1 MFGIGGPELVFIF
14 ILALLIFG
22 PKRLP
27 QIGRT
32 IGKGMAEFRKA
43 STELQRAVNT
53 ELEEP
58 PAWRTQPAAAAAA
71 MAVAT
76 PSAPAA
82 AAAAPAVAAEA
93 VGGGVATIDEAAP
106 APPEQ
111 AAVTPVA
118 EPATPS
124 AGGAE
129 NEAAIAA
136 ALEDFAEQL
145 DEDRAAAPPEP
156 TPSRPQ

>member
-32 IGKGMAEFRKA
+32 IGKGMAEFRRA

-58 PAWRTQPAAAAAA
+58 QTPAWRAQPAAAAAA
-71 MAVAT
+71 GAPAPVVSAEPPAGTVA
-76 PSAPAA
+76 ADAALDWPAA
-82 AAAAPAVAAEA
+82 AEETAAGEASLEVDAAQQAAE
-93 VGGGVATIDEAAP
+93 
-106 APPEQ
+106 PEPE
-111 AAVTPVA
+111 PVA
-118 EPATPS
+118 
-124 AGGAE
+124 
-129 NEAAIAA
+129 
-136 ALEDFAEQL
+136 
-145 DEDRAAAPPEP
+145 P
-156 TPSRPQ
+156 THLQ

>member
-32 IGKGMAEFRKA
+32 IGKGMAEFRRA

-58 PAWRTQPAAAAAA
+58 QTPAWRAQPAGAASAPAPLIPAALPA
-71 MAVAT
+71 GTVAVG
-76 PSAPAA
+76 SAPAA
-82 AAAAPAVAAEA
+82 PDPAEQLAEFGAALEADAAQ
-93 VGGGVATIDEAAP
+93 
-106 APPEQ
+106 Q
-111 AAVTPVA
+111 AA
-118 EPATPS
+118 EPAPGPT
-124 AGGAE
+124 
-129 NEAAIAA
+129 
-136 ALEDFAEQL
+136 
-145 DEDRAAAPPEP
+145 EP
-156 TPSRPQ
+156 TPEPVAPTQLQ

>member
-32 IGKGMAEFRKA
+32 IGKGMAEFRRA

-58 PAWRTQPAAAAAA
+58 QTPAWRAQPTAAGSPQAPLMSSALPAGTVAAG
-71 MAVAT
+71 
-76 PSAPAA
+76 
-82 AAAAPAVAAEA
+82 AVAAER
-93 VGGGVATIDEAAP
+93 P
-106 APPEQ
+106 
-111 AAVTPVA
+111 
-118 EPATPS
+118 PAT
-124 AGGAE
+124 E
-129 NEAAIAA
+129 ERAA
-136 ALEDFAEQL
+136 ALASFEVDAAQQSAEG
-145 DEDRAAAPPEP
+145 APEP
-156 TPSRPQ
+156 APETAPEPVSPTQLQ

>member
-32 IGKGMAEFRKA
+32 IGKGMAEFRRA

-58 PAWRTQPAAAAAA
+58 QTPAWRAQTAAVGSASAPLI
-71 MAVAT
+71 
-76 PSAPAA
+76 PSALPAGT
-82 AAAAPAVAAEA
+82 VA
-93 VGGGVATIDEAAP
+93 VGAASP
-106 APPEQ
+106 APDPAQQLAEFGAALEADAAQQ
-111 AAVTPVA
+111 AA
-118 EPATPS
+118 EPAPES
-124 AGGAE
+124 A
-129 NEAAIAA
+129 
-136 ALEDFAEQL
+136 
-145 DEDRAAAPPEP
+145 EP
-156 TPSRPQ
+156 TPGSAESAPEPVAPTQLQ

>member
-32 IGKGMAEFRKA
+32 IGKGMAEFRRA

-58 PAWRTQPAAAAAA
+58 QTPAWRAQVAA
-71 MAVAT
+71 
-76 PSAPAA
+76 SAPAPLISSTLPAGTVA
-82 AAAAPAVAAEA
+82 ATAAAPVAATVAESNAADAAALEA
-93 VGGGVATIDEAAP
+93 DAAQQP
-106 APPEQ
+106 
-111 AAVTPVA
+111 A
-118 EPATPS
+118 EPATASVEP
-124 AGGAE
+124 A
-129 NEAAIAA
+129 
-136 ALEDFAEQL
+136 
-145 DEDRAAAPPEP
+145 PEP
-156 TPSRPQ
+156 VTPTQLQ

>member
-32 IGKGMAEFRKA
+32 IGKGMAEFRRA

-58 PAWRTQPAAAAAA
+58 QTPAWRAQPATVGTPQAPLMPAALPAGT
-71 MAVAT
+71 VAT
-76 PSAPAA
+76 GALTAPAA
-82 AAAAPAVAAEA
+82 VEPAATTEEA
-93 VGGGVATIDEAAP
+93 ATIAELLEADAAQHPADP
-106 APPEQ
+106 APESAPEP
-111 AAVTPVA
+111 VTP
-118 EPATPS
+118 T
-124 AGGAE
+124 
-129 NEAAIAA
+129 
-136 ALEDFAEQL
+136 QL
-145 DEDRAAAPPEP
+145 
-156 TPSRPQ
+156 Q

>member
-32 IGKGMAEFRKA
+32 IGKGMAEFRRA

-58 PAWRTQPAAAAAA
+58 QTPAWRAQPAAA
-71 MAVAT
+71 
-76 PSAPAA
+76 SAPSPVLSSSP
-82 AAAAPAVAAEA
+82 PAGTVAAEA
-93 VGGGVATIDEAAP
+93 LEVDAAQQ
-106 APPEQ
+106 AEPEPE
-111 AAVTPVA
+111 PVA
-118 EPATPS
+118 PT
-124 AGGAE
+124 
-129 NEAAIAA
+129 
-136 ALEDFAEQL
+136 QL
-145 DEDRAAAPPEP
+145 
-156 TPSRPQ
+156 Q

>member
-32 IGKGMAEFRKA
+32 IGKGMAEFRRA

-58 PAWRTQPAAAAAA
+58 QTPAWRAQPAAAVSSPPPLLSSALPAGTIASGAALA
-71 MAVAT
+71 SPAVAEE
-76 PSAPAA
+76 PAPAA
-82 AAAAPAVAAEA
+82 SLEVDAAQQPAELAPE
-93 VGGGVATIDEAAP
+93 P
-106 APPEQ
+106 APET
-111 AAVTPVA
+111 A
-118 EPATPS
+118 
-124 AGGAE
+124 
-129 NEAAIAA
+129 
-136 ALEDFAEQL
+136 
-145 DEDRAAAPPEP
+145 PEP
-156 TPSRPQ
+156 VSPTQLQ

>member
-32 IGKGMAEFRKA
+32 IGKGMAEFRRA

-58 PAWRTQPAAAAAA
+58 QTPAWRAQPAAAAAA
-71 MAVAT
+71 AAAVPATALPGGTVAT
-76 PSAPAA
+76 TETVSRTPAA
-82 AAAAPAVAAEA
+82 EVPASLAA
-93 VGGGVATIDEAAP
+93 
-106 APPEQ
+106 
-111 AAVTPVA
+111 
-118 EPATPS
+118 PATPS
-124 AGGAE
+124 LAGESPSAAE
-129 NEAAIAA
+129 IDALIAA
-136 ALEDFAEQL
+136 VGDDADPTT
-145 DEDRAAAPPEP
+145 PP
-156 TPSRPQ
+156 RQ

>member
-32 IGKGMAEFRKA
+32 IGKGMAEFRRA

-58 PAWRTQPAAAAAA
+58 QTPAWRAQPAAA
-71 MAVAT
+71 
-76 PSAPAA
+76 SAPAPLISSTLPAGTVA
-82 AAAAPAVAAEA
+82 ATAAAPVAATVAESNAADAAGLEA
-93 VGGGVATIDEAAP
+93 DAAQQP
-106 APPEQ
+106 
-111 AAVTPVA
+111 A
-118 EPATPS
+118 EPAPAS
-124 AGGAE
+124 VEPA
-129 NEAAIAA
+129 
-136 ALEDFAEQL
+136 
-145 DEDRAAAPPEP
+145 PEP
-156 TPSRPQ
+156 VTPTQLQ